1 MDYES
6 GQYKAYEGLKPLELE
21 RMSVTSL
28 NEYLNE
34 LEKECLRVKNE
45 INKKTQYISNA
56 DSFFIYTF
64 ILFIASLITFIT
76 FINSFSLIF
85 ELLI

>member
-28 NEYLNE
+28 NEYLNA

-56 DSFFIYTF
+56 DSFFDK
-64 ILFIASLITFIT
+64 
-76 FINSFSLIF
+76 
-85 ELLI
+85 